1 MRRQT
6 IKTVDGDPTTEGPD
20 HAQHGRTSGSDG
32 YFVPAFH
39 GMLRAGFPRDPHIKN
54 ARGTNEC
61 DPHRPCPTG
70 LVVLLSPDMVF
81 AGNLEEHLHRAGHAV
96 RVATE
101 VSEIFVMDPAS
112 LLLVLVD
119 HRIRDWDLLRTDY
132 SLRHVLLMKVVPF
145 GCLYTEDRWIADL
158 ERGMDGAHDM
168 RDGHR
173 LLVARVGAYLRRVEC
188 DHVRR
193 RVYQVG
199 AVELDGDTR
208 EVKIAGR
215 QVKLSAKPFAILKI
229 LMREPSKVVSRS
241 ELINLVW
248 GLDFA
253 ICKRALDTH
262 VHTLRQQLDREPNP
276 LCELIT
282 IKRVGF
288 KLKPVSSAGSIRMRK
303 LHHPT
308 FHPISV
314 RREAQGGRHNFH
326 QSS

>member
-1 MRRQT
+1 MNVKDT
-6 IKTVDGDPTTEGPD
+6 D
-20 HAQHGRTSGSDG
+20 
-32 YFVPAFH
+32 
-39 GMLRAGFPRDPHIKN
+39 
-54 ARGTNEC
+54 EC

-70 LVVLLSPDMVF
+70 LVVLLSPDL
-81 AGNLEEHLHRAGHAV
+81 ALARGIEEHLHRAGYAV
-96 RVATE
+96 RVADE
-101 VSEIFVMDPAS
+101 VSELFTVVDPSS

-119 HRIRDWDLLRTDY
+119 PRIRDWDQLRTDY
-132 SLRHVLLMKVVPF
+132 PLRHVLLLGVVPF
-145 GCLYTEDRWIADL
+145 GCLYTEDHWIADL
-158 ERGMDGAHDM
+158 ERGMDGFHEM

-173 LLVARVGAYLRRVEC
+173 LLVAKVGAYLRRVEC
-188 DHVRR
+188 EHVRR

-282 IKRVGF
+282 IKSVGF
-288 KLKPVSSAGSIRMRK
+288 KLKPISRTGAIRARK
-303 LHHPT
+303 PHHPA
-308 FHPISV
+308 FNPITTC
-314 RREAQGGRHNFH
+314 REAHGGRQTVH
-326 QSS
+326 QSG